1 MIENCIVLPA
11 DLPECESG
19 GWKKQASTRGVFA
32 LLTNRL
38 EQGKFLLL
46 IFNVR
51 PPSVTYAD
59 KPCLHDER
67 QGASAVSVAGPP
79 WDLSDNQ

>member
-1 MIENCIVLPA
+1 M
-11 DLPECESG
+11 G
-19 GWKKQASTRGVFA
+19 KKASKPGVFA
-32 LLTNRL
+32 FLTNRL
-38 EQGKFLLL
+38 EQGRFLLL

-51 PPSVTYAD
+51 PPFVTHAD

-67 QGASAVSVAGPP
+67 QGSSAVSVAGPP